1 MNRSIANWLATNPG
15 GAVFATGLLGL
26 LPFFGIGFFFFLPG
40 AVPAL
45 LALARGPRQGAMV
58 AAGAVAA
65 ACARDLV
72 HRALGAG
79 WRDLRVLGARP
90 AARARLGAAP
100 HRIAV
105 VVPAARG
112 AGWHRDCLP
121 SCTRRSGTRRSSGR
135 RSCASSRR
143 RCSDAACRSTT
154 SSSIPWRA
162 GSGAGSR
169 CSRCCSAC
177 ARCSSRAGGS
187 TSRRSPEASAPSSAR
202 YVSAARWASVAAA
215 AIVGVV
221 PDRSPVCGRPGTPA
235 GFGSR
240 AGRCGRGAPDPPR
253 TRREHRVA
261 LGALP
266 AIGVCIAVRAARARR
281 RRIRGQL
288 AAVRRPELNF
298 SLRKQRWKSS
308 CCRRSPTSAT
318 SATG

>member
-58 AAGAVAA
+58 AAGASLLLALAIWFIGRSVPVGVIYALWVLGPPLALAWVLRRTGSLSLCLQLAA
-65 ACARDLV
+65 LAGIGLLAVLHAALGDPTQFWSPVVRQLAQEMQRRGLSLDDVFLDTLARGLWGWVTVLTLLLGMCAVFLARWWQHLSAESGSFGTEFRQIRLG
-72 HRALGAG
+72 RALG
-79 WRDLRVLGARP
+79 
-90 AARARLGAAP
+90 
-100 HRIAV
+100 I
-105 VVPAARG
+105 
-112 AGWHRDCLP
+112 
-121 SCTRRSGTRRSSGR
+121 
-135 RSCASSRR
+135 
-143 RCSDAACRSTT
+143 
-154 SSSIPWRA
+154 
-162 GSGAGSR
+162 
-169 CSRCCSAC
+169 
-177 ARCSSRAGGS
+177 
-187 TSRRSPEASAPSSAR
+187 
-202 YVSAARWASVAAA
+202 VAAA

-235 GFGSR
+235 GFGFR

-266 AIGVCIAVRAARARR
+266 VIGVCIAVRAARARR